1 MGEICPQREPTFSQ
15 SGGPGLPGQ
24 VTEVRPPGEA
34 HRHGG
39 HGARLL
45 LPCGSGCD
53 HFPSHIQAYF
63 IPIVTQGRREV
74 IRGELLPHG
83 RPRPRPCLARRVS
96 R

>member
-45 LPCGSGCD
+45 LPCGSGVITF
-53 HFPSHIQAYF
+53 HHTSKHILFQ
-63 IPIVTQGRREV
+63 
-74 IRGELLPHG
+74 L
-83 RPRPRPCLARRVS
+83 
-96 R
+96 